1 MRNKVQKGKCVKMTL
16 PHFEGV
22 VKTYDD
28 LQNAAA
34 KLLCDNSDFV
44 SIQANVDCIEMDG
57 IKYTSDFLCRDKD
70 GGYTVYEC
78 VYRKYLDKP
87 KTVKLL
93 DASQK
98 FWQGRG
104 CTWGLIIEKEQ

>member
-1 MRNKVQKGKCVKMTL
+1 MRNKVQKGKCVKQTL

-34 KLLCDNSDFV
+34 KLLSGSSEFI

-57 IKYTSDFLCRDKD
+57 IKYTSDFLCKDKD

-78 VYRKYLDKP
+78 VYRKYIDKP

-93 DASQK
+93 DSSQR

-104 CTWGLIIEKEQ
+104 CIWGWIIK